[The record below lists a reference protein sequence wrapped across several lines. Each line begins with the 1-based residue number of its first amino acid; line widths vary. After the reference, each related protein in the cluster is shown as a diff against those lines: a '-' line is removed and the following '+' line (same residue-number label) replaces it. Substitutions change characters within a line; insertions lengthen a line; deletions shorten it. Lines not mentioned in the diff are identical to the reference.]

1 MAWCHPI
8 LTVTSSQNPS
18 PEHLN
23 MSVAVCKAGSRKSM
37 TKKNA
42 YFLCHTVSKPNLKSK
57 VHVKFV
63 DRHYT
68 EVKSKN
74 TMTKTLFLCHG
85 ILQFSFRKSFG
96 ESEPEYNN
104 KLSKTKIGTLRVKE
118 DFQIPVSQ

>member
-1 MAWCHPI
+1 
-8 LTVTSSQNPS
+8 
-18 PEHLN
+18 

-63 DRHYT
+63 DKHYT

-104 KLSKTKIGTLRVKE
+104 KLSKTNIGTLRVKE